1 MDATGLRCAGPGL
14 SCRVGG
20 GVHESRVKR
29 GLLGALLVAA
39 LWAWCLAA
47 APAGAAP
54 PRPICPS
61 RQDVCVD
68 RLLVQMQRNDEHLA
82 CSHNAAFALL
92 YRRTTEGIRDAI
104 RAGDF
109 SDRPFWNQ
117 ITTAFGRYYLDAF
130 GAWRRGA
137 ASGTPGAWRIAFNAA
152 KGKRVSTLGDLFL
165 GINAHVNH
173 DLAFVYYRLGAR
185 SHADHLQ
192 VNAVLTRVSASVLP
206 EIAATLDPT
215 VAGQS
220 SSDPALELDIFAWRE
235 LAWHNARRL
244 ATAPDAAARHR
255 IAAGIERH
263 SVAMARRIRAAFTAT
278 PAVSRTRDAFC
289 RRVHGR

>member
-1 MDATGLRCAGPGL
+1 VNETRWRSAII
-14 SCRVGG
+14 
-20 GVHESRVKR
+20 
-29 GLLGALLVAA
+29 GAV
-39 LWAWCLAA
+39 LAA
-47 APAGAAP
+47 ALCWGLASTTARAAP
-54 PRPICPS
+54 PGPICPS
-61 RQDVCVD
+61 RQDACVD
-68 RLLVQMQRNDEHLA
+68 RLLVQMQRNDQRLG
-82 CSHNAAFALL
+82 CRHNAAFALL
-92 YRRTTEGIRDAI
+92 YWRTTEGIRDAI

-130 GAWRRGA
+130 GAWQRRAG
-137 ASGTPGAWRIAFNAA
+137 SGTSGAWRIAFNAA
-152 KGKRVSTLGDLFL
+152 RNARVSTLGDLYL

-185 SHADHLQ
+185 NHADHLE

-220 SSDPALELDIFAWRE
+220 SGDPTLQLDIFAWRE
-235 LAWHNARRL
+235 LAWRNARRL

-263 SVAMARRIRAAFTAT
+263 SVALARRIRAAFAVA
-278 PAVSRTRDAFC
+278 PAVSRQRDAFC
-289 RRVHGR
+289 RQVHGR